1 MSFISK
7 TREAIGNMAC
17 RTRDAVMNLVK
28 KHPVAVST
36 GASLA
41 TTAATFA
48 STSTS
53 SGTTGTI
60 TAGGTVLPT
69 YTFTVYDII
78 TSIAQQI
85 YPAILPILTVGG
97 VVFGAWWIWHRVRGA
112 VS

>member
-7 TREAIGNMAC
+7 TREAIGQMAC
-17 RTRDAVMNLVK
+17 RTRDAAMNLVK

-36 GASLA
+36 GASLM

-48 STSTS
+48 STSS

-69 YTFTVYDII
+69 YTFTAFDII

>member
-1 MSFISK
+1 MSLIYK
-7 TREAIGNMAC
+7 PRKAIGKMAY
-17 RTRDAVMNLVK
+17 RTRDAVMNLVR

-36 GASLA
+36 GASLMVA
-41 TTAATFA
+41 SASFA
-48 STSTS
+48 STSSS